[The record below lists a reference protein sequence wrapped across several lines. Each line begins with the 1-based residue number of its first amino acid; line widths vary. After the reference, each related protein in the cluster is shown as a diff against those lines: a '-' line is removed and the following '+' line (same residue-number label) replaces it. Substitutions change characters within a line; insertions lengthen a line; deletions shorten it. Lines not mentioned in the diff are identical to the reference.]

1 MFKYTDDLITQNT
14 VHCPASFSHALRS
27 GVVFDFC
34 SCLWLL
40 RVRVGEWKWLCE
52 YVLFWN
58 LSLLF
63 YTLTVCCEDEESE
76 GVFENV
82 PFDVKGFTPL
92 LMLNVN
98 LFVL

>member
-1 MFKYTDDLITQNT
+1 M
-14 VHCPASFSHALRS
+14 
-27 GVVFDFC
+27 
-34 SCLWLL
+34 
-40 RVRVGEWKWLCE
+40 
-52 YVLFWN
+52 LFWK

>member
-1 MFKYTDDLITQNT
+1 M
-14 VHCPASFSHALRS
+14 
-27 GVVFDFC
+27 
-34 SCLWLL
+34 
-40 RVRVGEWKWLCE
+40 
-52 YVLFWN
+52 LFWN